1 MDIFKL
7 HERFE
12 IEALEGLKNADLLR
26 PLVFG
31 GGTMMRLCYGLNR
44 YSTDLD
50 FWFVKEV
57 EEKAYFNKIR
67 KYLEGLNELTD
78 AKIKANTIL
87 FEMRSRDYPKRLKIE
102 IRRGVEKC
110 GFEEKIA
117 FSKYD
122 TRQVLLRVHTLE
134 QTMENKIKAALD
146 RKDIRDFFDV
156 EFLLRRGVAIGSD
169 RTELL
174 ELKNIATNFKE
185 NEFKVTLGSV
195 LDTET
200 RKYYIK
206 NKFDYLVRAIG

>member
-7 HERFE
+7 HEKFE
-12 IEALEGLKNADLLR
+12 IEALEGLKNAGLLR

-57 EEKAYFNKIR
+57 EEKGYFNKIK
-67 KYLEGLNELTD
+67 KYLEDINELTD
-78 AKIKANTIL
+78 AKIKANTLL
-87 FEMRSRDYPKRLKIE
+87 FEMRSKDYPKRLKIE

-122 TRQVLLRVHTLE
+122 TKQVLLRVHTLE

-146 RKDIRDFFDV
+146 RKDIRDFFDI
-156 EFLLRRGVAIGSD
+156 EFLLRKGVAIESD
-169 RTELL
+169 RSKLL
-174 ELKNIATNFKE
+174 ELKNIAGNFKE
-185 NEFKVTLGSV
+185 SEFKVTLGSV
-195 LDTET
+195 LDTEA
-200 RKYYIK
+200 RKYYVK
-206 NKFDYLVRAIG
+206 NKFEYLMRVIG

>member
-7 HERFE
+7 HEKFE

-44 YSTDLD
+44 HSTDLD
-50 FWFVKEV
+50 FWFVKKV
-57 EEKAYFNKIR
+57 EERAYFNKAK

-78 AKIKANTIL
+78 AKVKANTLL
-87 FEMRSRDYPKRLKIE
+87 FEMRSKDYPKRLKIE

-110 GFEEKIA
+110 DFEEKIA

-134 QTMENKIKAALD
+134 QTMENKIKAALG
-146 RKDIRDFFDV
+146 RKNIRDFFDI
-156 EFLLRRGVAIGSD
+156 EFLLRRGIAIGSD
-169 RTELL
+169 RSKLL
-174 ELKNIATNFKE
+174 ELKNIAGNFRE
-185 NEFKVTLGSV
+185 SEFKVTLGSV
-195 LDTET
+195 LDTEA
-200 RKYYIK
+200 RKYYVK
-206 NKFDYLVRAIG
+206 NKFDYLMRVIG

>member
-7 HERFE
+7 HEKFE

-50 FWFVKEV
+50 FWFVKKVAERT
-57 EEKAYFNKIR
+57 YFNKVK

-78 AKIKANTIL
+78 AKIKSNTLL
-87 FEMRSRDYPKRLKIE
+87 FEMRSKDYPKRLKIE

-110 GFEEKIA
+110 DFEEKIA

-122 TRQVLLRVHTLE
+122 TKQVLLRVHTLE
-134 QTMENKIKAALD
+134 QTMENKIKAALG
-146 RKDIRDFFDV
+146 RKNIRDFFDI
-156 EFLLRRGVAIGSD
+156 EFLLRKGIAIGSD
-169 RTELL
+169 RSKLL
-174 ELKNIATNFKE
+174 ELKDIAGNFRE
-185 NEFKVTLGSV
+185 SEFKVTLGSV
-195 LDTET
+195 LDTEA

-206 NKFDYLVRAIG
+206 NKFDYLIRTIG

>member
-7 HERFE
+7 HEKFE

-50 FWFVKEV
+50 FWFVKKV
-57 EEKAYFNKIR
+57 EERAYFNKAK

-78 AKIKANTIL
+78 SKIKANTIL
-87 FEMRSRDYPKRLKIE
+87 FEMRSKYHPKRLKIE
-102 IRRGVEKC
+102 IRRGLEKC
-110 GFEEKIA
+110 DFEEKIA

-146 RKDIRDFFDV
+146 RKDIRDFFDI
-156 EFLLRRGVAIGSD
+156 EFLLRRGIAIGSG
-169 RTELL
+169 RSKLL
-174 ELKNIATNFKE
+174 ELKNIAGNFRE
-185 NEFKVTLGSV
+185 SEFKVTLGSV
-195 LDTET
+195 LDTEA
-200 RKYYIK
+200 RKYYVK
-206 NKFDYLVRAIG
+206 NKFDYLIRIIG

>member
-7 HERFE
+7 HEKFE

-50 FWFVKEV
+50 FWFVKKV
-57 EEKAYFNKIR
+57 EERAYFNKAK
-67 KYLEGLNELTD
+67 KYLEGFNELTD
-78 AKIKANTIL
+78 AKVKANTLL
-87 FEMRSRDYPKRLKIE
+87 FEMRSKDYPKRLKIE

-110 GFEEKIA
+110 DFEEKIA

-134 QTMENKIKAALD
+134 QTMENKIKAALG
-146 RKDIRDFFDV
+146 RKNIRDFFDI
-156 EFLLRRGVAIGSD
+156 EFLLRRGIAIGSD
-169 RTELL
+169 RSKLL
-174 ELKNIATNFKE
+174 ELKNIASNFRE
-185 NEFKVTLGSV
+185 SEFKVTLCSV
-195 LDTET
+195 LNTEA
-200 RKYYIK
+200 RKYYVK
-206 NKFDYLVRAIG
+206 NKFDYLIRGIG